1 MKLYAFPGACSLSPH
16 IVLRELGLPFEL
28 VKVNV
33 KTRTLPDGTDYRKVH
48 PLTYVPVLELED
60 GTRIT
65 EGPAIVQYLADRVP
79 EKRLAPPN
87 GTMERTRLQTWLNF
101 VSTEIH
107 KGFTPMFNT
116 SLPEDMKELLRGKV
130 RPVLQWLESE
140 LAKRRAFLMGEQF
153 TVADAYLFTV
163 TMPYRAK
170 RAGFDMSPYAALAA
184 YRERI
189 AGRASVQAAVA
200 AEGISI
206 THGVTQ

>member
-16 IVLRELGLPFEL
+16 IVLRELSLPFEL

-33 KTRTLPDGTDYRKVH
+33 KTRTLPDGSDYRKVH
-48 PLTYVPVLELED
+48 PLTYVPLLELDD

-87 GTMERTRLQTWLNF
+87 GTMERVRLQTWLNF
-101 VSTEIH
+101 ASTEIH

-116 SLPEDMKELLRGKV
+116 GLPEDMKDLLRAKV
-130 RPVLQWLESE
+130 RPVLQWLDGD
-140 LAKRRAFLMGEQF
+140 LAKGPYVMGEQF

-170 RAGFDMSPYAALAA
+170 RAGIDISPYRNIAA
-184 YRERI
+184 YRDRV
-189 AGRASVQAAVA
+189 AARASVQAAVA

-206 THGVTQ
+206 THGVMQ

>member
-16 IVLRELGLPFEL
+16 IVLRELELPFEL

-48 PLTYVPVLELED
+48 PLTYVPLLELDD

-79 EKRLAPPN
+79 EKRLAPPQ
-87 GTMERTRLQTWLNF
+87 GSLERVQLQTWLNF

-140 LAKRRAFLMGEQF
+140 LAKRKAFLMGPQF

-163 TMPYRAK
+163 SMPYRAK
-170 RAGFDMSPYAALAA
+170 RAGFDMSRYPALAS

-189 AGRASVQAAVA
+189 AARASVQAAVA

-206 THGVTQ
+206 THGVMQ

>member
-48 PLTYVPVLELED
+48 PLTYVPLLELDD

-79 EKRLAPPN
+79 EKRLAPPQ
-87 GTMERTRLQTWLNF
+87 GSLERVQLQTWLNF

-140 LAKRRAFLMGEQF
+140 LAKRKAFLMGRQF

-163 TMPYRAK
+163 SMPYRAK
-170 RAGFDMSPYAALAA
+170 RAGFDMSPYPALAA
-184 YRERI
+184 YRERV
-189 AGRASVQAAVA
+189 AARASVQAAVA

-206 THGVTQ
+206 THGVMQ

>member
-48 PLTYVPVLELED
+48 PLTYVPLLELDD

-79 EKRLAPPN
+79 EKRLAPPS
-87 GTMERTRLQTWLNF
+87 GTLERVRLQTWLNF

-107 KGFTPMFNT
+107 KGFTPMFNPG
-116 SLPEDMKELLRGKV
+116 LPEEMKDLLRAKV
-130 RPVLQWLESE
+130 RPVMHWLESE
-140 LAKRRAFLMGEQF
+140 LAQREAYLMGEQF
-153 TVADAYLFTV
+153 SVAD
-163 TMPYRAK
+163 
-170 RAGFDMSPYAALAA
+170 
-184 YRERI
+184 
-189 AGRASVQAAVA
+189 
-200 AEGISI
+200 
-206 THGVTQ
+206 

>member
-48 PLTYVPVLELED
+48 PLTYVPLLELED

-79 EKRLAPPN
+79 EKRLAPP
-87 GTMERTRLQTWLNF
+87 GGSLERVRLQTWLNF

-107 KGFTPMFNT
+107 KGFTPMFNA
-116 SLPEDMKELLRGKV
+116 SLPEEMKELLRGKV
-130 RPVLQWLESE
+130 RPVLQWLEGE
-140 LAKRRAFLMGEQF
+140 LAKRKAFLLGEQF

-189 AGRASVQAAVA
+189 AARASVQAAVA

-206 THGVTQ
+206 THGVMQ

>member
-33 KTRTLPDGTDYRKVH
+33 KSRTLPDGTDYRKVH
-48 PLTYVPVLELED
+48 PLTYVPLLELDD
-60 GTRIT
+60 GTRLT

-87 GTMERTRLQTWLNF
+87 GTLERVRVQTWLNF

-107 KGFTPMFNT
+107 KGFTPMFNA

-140 LAKRRAFLMGEQF
+140 LAKRKAFLMGEQF

-170 RAGFDMSPYAALAA
+170 RAGFDMSPYPALAA

-189 AGRASVQAAVA
+189 AARASVQAAVA

-206 THGVTQ
+206 THGVMQ

>member
-33 KTRTLPDGTDYRKVH
+33 KTRTLPDGSDYRKVH
-48 PLTYVPVLELED
+48 PLTYVPVLELDD
-60 GTRIT
+60 GMRIT
-65 EGPAIVQYLADRVP
+65 EGPAIVQYLADSAP
-79 EKRLAPPN
+79 GKRLAPPA
-87 GTMERTRLQTWLNF
+87 GSLERVQLQTWLNF

-116 SLPEDMKELLRGKV
+116 SLPEEMKDLLRAKV
-130 RPVLQWLESE
+130 RPVLQWLDGE
-140 LAKRRAFLMGEQF
+140 LAKRKAFLMGEQF

-163 TMPYRAK
+163 TMPYRCK
-170 RAGFDMSPYAALAA
+170 RAGFDMSPYPNIAA
-184 YRERI
+184 YRDRV
-189 AGRASVQAAVA
+189 ASRASVQAAVA

-206 THGVTQ
+206 THGVMQ

>member
-16 IVLRELGLPFEL
+16 IVLRELGLPFDL

-48 PLTYVPVLELED
+48 PLTYVPLLELDD

-87 GTMERTRLQTWLNF
+87 GTLERVRLQTWLNF

-107 KGFTPMFNT
+107 KGLTPMFNT
-116 SLPEDMKELLRGKV
+116 SLTEDIKDLLRAKV
-130 RPVLQWLESE
+130 RPVLQWLEGE
-140 LAKRRAFLMGEQF
+140 LAKRKAFLMGEQF

-170 RAGFDMSPYAALAA
+170 RAGFDMSPYPGLAA

-189 AGRASVQAAVA
+189 AARASVQAAVA

-206 THGVTQ
+206 THGVMQ

>member
-48 PLTYVPVLELED
+48 PLTYVPLLELDD

-79 EKRLAPPN
+79 EKRLAPPQ
-87 GTMERTRLQTWLNF
+87 GSLERVQLQTWLNF

-140 LAKRRAFLMGEQF
+140 LAKRKAFLMGPQF

-163 TMPYRAK
+163 SMPYRAK
-170 RAGFDMSPYAALAA
+170 RAGFDMSPYPALAA
-184 YRERI
+184 YRERV
-189 AGRASVQAAVA
+189 AARASVQAAVA

-206 THGVTQ
+206 THGVMQ